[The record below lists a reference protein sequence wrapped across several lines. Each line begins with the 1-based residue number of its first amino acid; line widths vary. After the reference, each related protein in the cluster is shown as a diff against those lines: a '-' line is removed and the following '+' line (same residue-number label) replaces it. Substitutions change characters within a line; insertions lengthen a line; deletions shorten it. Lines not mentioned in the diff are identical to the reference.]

1 MSCNNSWGGFETYN
15 KSKLA
20 NVMFT
25 VSLAEKLKNTP
36 KIKAMSLH
44 PGVVASDFYS
54 TSKCMACFKCLI
66 CCIMVNNETGA
77 RTSLYLS
84 RLPFQ

>member
-1 MSCNNSWGGFETYN
+1 MNDVRCDNGWGGFSSYF

-25 VSLAEKLKNTP
+25 VALADKLSNNP

-44 PGVVASDFYS
+44 PGPVASDFYS
-54 TSKCMACFKCLI
+54 RSKLLSCMLHLCCCCF
-66 CCIMVNNETGA
+66 VGN
-77 RTSLYLS
+77 
-84 RLPFQ
+84 